1 MPALTIPDMLSL
13 LRLALLPFMIPLF
26 LIPLEWAAWACLA
39 LYVIGALTDFLDGWL
54 ARRLQQTSE
63 FGAFIDPLSDKIFV
77 VTTMLMLVAVD
88 RIDRF
93 SALAVAV
100 ILIREFTVSGLREY
114 MGQKNLKL
122 PVTKLAKWKT
132 AAQMTALGVLIVAPY
147 IFLGQFIGSLLLLT
161 AAGLTVMT
169 GWDYLKTG
177 LDHMRKIP

>member
-1 MPALTIPDMLSL
+1 MLTLPDMLSL
-13 LRLALLPFMIPLF
+13 LRLALLPFMVPLF
-26 LIPLEWAAWACLA
+26 LIPAEWAAWSCLA
-39 LYVIGALTDFLDGWL
+39 LYVVGALTDFLDGWL
-54 ARRLQQTSE
+54 ARRLNQSSA

-114 MGQKNLKL
+114 MGQKDLKL

-147 IFLGQFIGSLLLLT
+147 VFLGQIIGSLLLL
-161 AAGLTVMT
+161 AAAVLTVMT

-177 LDHMRKIP
+177 LDHMRKMP

>member
-1 MPALTIPDMLSL
+1 MPALTLPDMLSL
-13 LRLALLPFMIPLF
+13 LRLALLPFMVPLF
-26 LIPLEWAAWACLA
+26 LIPAEWAAWSCLV
-39 LYVIGALTDFLDGWL
+39 LYVVGSITDFLDGWL
-54 ARRLQQTSE
+54 ARRLNQTSE

-88 RIDRF
+88 RIQG
-93 SALAVAV
+93 LAVLAVVV

-114 MGQKNLKL
+114 LGQKELKL

-147 IFLGQFIGSLLLLT
+147 VFLGQMFGLLLLLAAAVLT
-161 AAGLTVMT
+161 AIT
-169 GWDYLKTG
+169 GWGYLKTG